1 MRILEKSS
9 FLSFTTLQRVPLG
22 ASKIAQ
28 IVVQKGNREAE
39 RPNQGPKDP
48 KVVRDQDRLA
58 LVIKVEEL
66 GAKDCLNYFLVIMH
80 VEPRETSVGFN
91 TAMVAKGRNAIVTL
105 AMAFMDLLSF
115 FKMWLSC

>member
-1 MRILEKSS
+1 MRTLENFS
-9 FLSFTTLQRVPLG
+9 FLSFTKWQRVPFG

-66 GAKDCLNYFLVIMH
+66 GAKDCLDCFVSDCACRAWGIECG
-80 VEPRETSVGFN
+80 V
-91 TAMVAKGRNAIVTL
+91 
-105 AMAFMDLLSF
+105 
-115 FKMWLSC
+115 